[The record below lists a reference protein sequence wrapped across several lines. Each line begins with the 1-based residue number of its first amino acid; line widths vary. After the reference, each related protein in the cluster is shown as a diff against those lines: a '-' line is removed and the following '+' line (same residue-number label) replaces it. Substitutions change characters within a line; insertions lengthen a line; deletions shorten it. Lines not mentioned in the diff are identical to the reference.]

1 MYENTPN
8 IKGSGKQFDFDM
20 EQEWGGVFSKLSATK
35 IDKLGKTTKPP
46 LYYQEKR
53 GTFQTPLP
61 NEFDYQ
67 RSNINIQVAANQTAN
82 LLRDSNNQRD
92 SRNSFNLQKIITDN
106 PNYT

>member
-1 MYENTPN
+1 MEIGGITPDRSLSPAPHLKTEVDYMYENTPN

-53 GTFQTPLP
+53 GTF
-61 NEFDYQ
+61 
-67 RSNINIQVAANQTAN
+67 
-82 LLRDSNNQRD
+82 
-92 SRNSFNLQKIITDN
+92 
-106 PNYT
+106 